1 MLITYWKDTF
11 LDILI
16 LDILDI
22 LILDIPILDI
32 LIKQNILL
40 NLIVSFY
47 F

>member
-11 LDILI
+11 LFFIFFNF
-16 LDILDI
+16 ILDI
-22 LILDIPILDI
+22 LILDILDI